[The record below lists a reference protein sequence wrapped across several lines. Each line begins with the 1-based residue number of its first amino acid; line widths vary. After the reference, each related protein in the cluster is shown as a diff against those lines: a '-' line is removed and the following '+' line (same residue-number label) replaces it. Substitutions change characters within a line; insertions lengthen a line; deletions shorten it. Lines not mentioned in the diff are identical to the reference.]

1 MHPSLW
7 IQFELCSRSRC
18 GTAET
23 VASSVYVEITRNY
36 FGLTVK
42 IHVHFGTFMWVSKS
56 HGSQAWTPRFER
68 IKYDTPFQ
76 RHTITEQSYVI
87 SCQCWSEKG
96 AKLCNILSMLKRKI
110 GSGGGNRA
118 LLRYEFLNST
128 TIGSEYKRN
137 QQWFMYERVY
147 VYTRLG
153 KVHNERISEES

>member
-1 MHPSLW
+1 MHPSSW

-18 GTAET
+18 GAAET

-118 LLRYEFLNST
+118 LLRYVNLNVLIGRYALIYLISANYSYNNFKFLLLN
-128 TIGSEYKRN
+128 
-137 QQWFMYERVY
+137 
-147 VYTRLG
+147 
-153 KVHNERISEES
+153 